1 MSEYKKDA
9 WLFDGTKKKKKK
21 KNLIH
26 AARNEMNSFF

>member
-21 KNLIH
+21 NLIH